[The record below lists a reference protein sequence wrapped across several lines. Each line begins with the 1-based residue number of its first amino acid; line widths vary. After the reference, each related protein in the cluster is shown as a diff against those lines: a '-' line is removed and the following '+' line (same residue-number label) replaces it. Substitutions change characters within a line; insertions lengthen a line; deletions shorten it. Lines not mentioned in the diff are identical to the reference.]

1 MTHPTTSRRA
11 LLTAAGAGMAVSAM
25 MQTLL
30 GNATPRIV
38 DELAAPELYG
48 WVAHARR
55 PSRDQ

>member
-1 MTHPTTSRRA
+1 MTHPTTNRRA
-11 LLTAAGAGMAVSAM
+11 LLTATGTGIAISAM

-48 WVAHARR
+48 
-55 PSRDQ
+55 